1 MNQSEFDDKVLAVAQ
16 KGVVMAAHIADLRR
30 QGDPDARR
38 LEEEYIMLQN
48 CLTSL
53 KDYDITSDLLSDD
66 DIKYVFE
73 LSTSILQTC
82 P

>member
-1 MNQSEFDDKVLAVAQ
+1 MTQQAFDDKILAVAQ
-16 KGVVMAAHIADLRR
+16 KGVDMAAHIADLRR
-30 QGDPDARR
+30 QGDPAARR
-38 LEEEYIMLQN
+38 LEEEYMMLQN